1 MTTKHKRPNDHVYR
15 YAVTHLVVTDR
26 VADRLRRLARAE
38 GRKVQWLADLA
49 LREWLDRHE
58 TQEGP
63 A

>member
-1 MTTKHKRPNDHVYR
+1 MTTKHKRPNRAYE

-26 VADRLRRLARAE
+26 VADRLRQLARAE
-38 GRKVQWLADLA
+38 GRKVQWLTEFA

-58 TQEGP
+58 TQEGR